1 MPNQTDQIVFGFGRI
16 AALLRAGHW
25 QAGADTGLNPSQAE
39 ILSRIA
45 GRPMRPGDLA
55 AHLSVSPASLSDS
68 VSSLVAKGLA
78 SRQPDPQD
86 GRARLVVATR
96 DGTALAA
103 TLPTAPATLQ
113 DALAALP
120 EAERAGLLRTLL
132 HLIRALQQARAIP
145 AQRMCATCRHFRP
158 HANANADAARPHHC
172 AFVDAAFGDA
182 DLRLDCGDHDEVPEE
197 EAAAIWRRL
206 TAA

>member
-1 MPNQTDQIVFGFGRI
+1 MPSQTDQIVFGFGRI

-25 QAGADTGLNPSQAE
+25 QAGSEAGLNPSQAE

-55 AHLSVSPASLSDS
+55 AHLGVSPASLSDS
-68 VSSLVAKGLA
+68 VSALVAKGLA
-78 SRQPDPQD
+78 ERRPDAQD
-86 GRARLVVATR
+86 GRARLVVATE

-103 TLPTAPATLQ
+103 TLPAAPA
-113 DALAALP
+113 DFHAALDALP
-120 EAERAGLLRTLL
+120 ESERASLLRTLL
-132 HLIRALQQARAIP
+132 HLIRELQQARAIP
-145 AQRMCATCRHFRP
+145 TQRMCVTCRHFRP
-158 HANANADAARPHHC
+158 HAHVDVARPHHC
-172 AFVDAAFGDA
+172 AFVNAAFGDA
-182 DLRLDCGDHDEVPEE
+182 DLRLDCGDHEEVPEE

>member
-16 AALLRAGHW
+16 AALLRAGQW
-25 QAGADTGLNPSQAE
+25 QAGSGAVLNPAQAE
-39 ILSRIA
+39 ILTRIA
-45 GRPMRPGDLA
+45 SRPMRPGDLA
-55 AHLSVSPASLSDS
+55 AHLAVSPASLSDS
-68 VSSLVAKGLA
+68 VSALVGKGLA
-78 SRQPDPQD
+78 ARQPDAQD
-86 GRARLVVATR
+86 GRARLVVATE
-96 DGTALAA
+96 DGKALAE
-103 TLPTAPATLQ
+103 TLPSVPATLQ
-113 DALAALP
+113 AALDALP
-120 EAERAGLLRTLL
+120 ESERASLLRTLL

-145 AQRMCATCRHFRP
+145 VQRMCVTCRHFRP
-158 HANANADAARPHHC
+158 HAHADAARPHHC